1 MKIVISDYENVLQ
14 KDLSFTI
21 RAIRGILPESKI
33 EVFHFRENREKFLE
47 VMRDAD
53 GLITAFLPVNSELFK
68 GAPRLRCI
76 SVNAAG
82 YSNVDVKEAKK
93 RGITVCHVGEYC
105 TEEVAEHTIALI
117 CALNR
122 NLKSYGYRIEK
133 KAVWEY
139 AALPGGKTLSEQTM
153 AIFGFGKIGKRV
165 AKLASGLEIEVL
177 AVSRFL
183 TEEEAKKYGVKKV
196 TASDA
201 FETAD
206 IITNHMRLTKDN
218 YHFFDTRAFGQM
230 KKQPLFI
237 NVGRGGS
244 VDEAA
249 LLQALDKGMIRGAGL
264 DVLEE
269 ENPDVKV
276 HPLINRENVILTP
289 HSAFYSQESLK
300 RLQTISGENIAYIL
314 NGEREKVQENI
325 V

>member
-21 RAIRGILPESKI
+21 HAIQKIIPESEI
-33 EVFHFRENREKFLE
+33 EVFPFHNNQQELFKAVE
-47 VMRDAD
+47 DAE
-53 GLITAFLPVNSELFK
+53 GFITAFLPIDEEFFIH
-68 GAPRLRCI
+68 APKLRCI

-82 YSNVDVKEAKK
+82 YSNVDTKEAKK
-93 RGITVCHVGEYC
+93 HEVTVCHVGEYC

-122 NLKSYGYRIEK
+122 NLKSYGYQIEK
-133 KAVWEY
+133 EAVWKY

-165 AKLASGLEIEVL
+165 AKLARGLGIKVL

-183 TEEEAKKYGVKKV
+183 TMEEAKQYDVRKV
-196 TASDA
+196 TANEA
-201 FETAD
+201 FQTAD
-206 IITNHMRLTKDN
+206 IITNHMSLTKDN
-218 YHFFDTRAFGQM
+218 YHFFNEEAFRQM
-230 KKQPLFI
+230 EKQPLFI

-249 LLQALDKGMIRGAGL
+249 LVNALDNGMIRGAGL

-269 ENPDVKV
+269 ENPDMRM
-276 HPLINRENVILTP
+276 HPLSNRENVILTP
-289 HSAFYSQESLK
+289 HSAFYSEESLK
-300 RLQTISGENIAYIL
+300 RLQIISGENMAYTL
-314 NGEREKVQENI
+314 KGEMDRVNERVL
-325 V
+325 